1 MLDQSFFFRNVRNAL
16 LAFVSLL
23 TLHGMFAQAQTLSLD
38 ACARQLEDQGFRVV
52 DRELEEG
59 LYEFEALQGGQEWE
73 IKTDFTCKVLLKR
86 VDD

>member
-1 MLDQSFFFRNVRNAL
+1 MGNAV

-23 TLHGMFAQAQTLSLD
+23 TLYGMSAQAQTLSLD
-38 ACARQLEDQGFRVV
+38 ACASQLEDQGFRVV
-52 DRELEEG
+52 DRDLEDG
-59 LYEFEALQGGQEWE
+59 LYEFEAVKGGQEWD